1 MIPTVGGTSSAS
13 TTPPLRARDISERNL
28 YAAHAR
34 ATKRF
39 DRRSTHSSNTTVRN
53 IPSSRRP
60 PSNCWTRVCLFRP
73 ASLRASAGPYE
84 IVSLLGSGGMGD
96 MYRARDTKL
105 ARDVAIKILPDVFVE
120 DASRAAR
127 FEREARLLAA
137 LNHPYIAA
145 IYGLEDRDGVH
156 GLVLELVEGQT
167 LAARLRDGP
176 LPLEQAFAIGRE
188 VADALHAAHA
198 KGIVHRDLKPANIA
212 ITPDGVVKVLDL
224 GLAKYVAGEV
234 PGEPPSADAPP
245 SANDV
250 SATDGIVGTA
260 AYMSPEQAR
269 RATVDERTDVWAFG
283 CVLWAMLTGGAPFV
297 ADTVS
302 ETIAAILHRDP
313 DWHRLPSGIPV
324 GIVQLLR
331 RCLERDPQ
339 HRLRDIAEART
350 EIDRALGAARPAHHS
365 GNRRRNM
372 RMAAGVVAIAA
383 AAGIALLSRALPD
396 G

>member
-1 MIPTVGGTSSAS
+1 
-13 TTPPLRARDISERNL
+13 
-28 YAAHAR
+28 
-34 ATKRF
+34 
-39 DRRSTHSSNTTVRN
+39 
-53 IPSSRRP
+53 
-60 PSNCWTRVCLFRP
+60 
-73 ASLRASAGPYE
+73 
-84 IVSLLGSGGMGD
+84 MGD